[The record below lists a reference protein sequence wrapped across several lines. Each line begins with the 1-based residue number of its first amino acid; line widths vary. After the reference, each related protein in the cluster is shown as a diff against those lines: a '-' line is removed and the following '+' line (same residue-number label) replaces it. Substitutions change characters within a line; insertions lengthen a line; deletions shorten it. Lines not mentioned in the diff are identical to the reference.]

1 MAILT
6 IPISLTFMGGGMPW
20 TLQGELSTE
29 WTAASVNSPY
39 VAYGYVEPDYFVDE
53 EWTITAEPDD
63 TWTLVA

>member
-1 MAILT
+1 MATLT

-29 WTAASVNSPY
+29 WTAAAVNSPY

-53 EWTITAEPDD
+53 EWTVNAEPDE